1 MRLDLALVERG
12 LARSRNQAAALID
25 ANRVL
30 VNKKIAT
37 KASLTV
43 VDEDKVSVKPDLDL
57 VSRAGFKLEN
67 ALKVFSDIE
76 VSKKHCLDV
85 GASTGGFTQVLLNH
99 GAESVISVDVGH
111 DQMAPE
117 VAGDPRV
124 FNIEGF
130 NARDLSLAA
139 LETATGRNGL
149 GFDLVV
155 ADLSFISLE
164 LVLPAMVATAP
175 TAEMLVLVKP
185 QFEVGRLEVGSGVVL
200 DAVKHLAALEKV
212 ANCAWTLGFGVKGVT
227 NSGLAGVH
235 GNIEYVLWIS
245 RDSKLHPSEWSQR
258 FSDLIGEVL

>member
-1 MRLDLALVERG
+1 
-12 LARSRNQAAALID
+12 
-25 ANRVL
+25 
-30 VNKKIAT
+30 
-37 KASLTV
+37 
-43 VDEDKVSVKPDLDL
+43 
-57 VSRAGFKLEN
+57 
-67 ALKVFSDIE
+67 
-76 VSKKHCLDV
+76 
-85 GASTGGFTQVLLNH
+85 VLLNH
-99 GAESVISVDVGH
+99 GAQSVISVDVGH

-117 VAGDPRV
+117 VAEDPRV
-124 FNIEGF
+124 FNVEGF
-130 NARDLSLAA
+130 NARDLSLAT
-139 LETATGRNGL
+139 LEAATGRNGL

-164 LVLPAMVATAP
+164 LVLPAMAATAP

-245 RDSKLHPSEWSQR
+245 RDSKLHPSEWSQG